1 MDSDKLTTEA
11 VDTSHRAW
19 KNGIPNF
26 VTLLLKGISEDLTSF
41 FVKTSTDTHT
51 SFLKS
56 ASSEER
62 IRRVLIV
69 LGDPVWR
76 MLRTAYDNSKEH
88 SPWRHADLNPHP
100 DFTSYYVAWQS
111 QKRGVKSLWAVP
123 WKRDND
129 GDEIATQGGSYR
141 NGSRILLTR
150 AAGPVLPDGNQL
162 AQLHHVAC
170 GISVPP
176 AGIKPAPLLWMC
188 GVLPTGPPGKSYKD
202 ILMIAGVSESS

>member
-26 VTLLLKGISEDLTSF
+26 VTLLLK
-41 FVKTSTDTHT
+41 
-51 SFLKS
+51 
-56 ASSEER
+56 
-62 IRRVLIV
+62 
-69 LGDPVWR
+69 GDPVWR